1 MGPEVPIIILIL
13 AVPIYFFSKWILKKL
28 NIGNEKNRKYFAV
41 LPTIVLSPLVY
52 VAAIVIWI
60 VSMTYYPSKDFDKQE
75 WKSNIEER
83 YQMSEDIIDS
93 EILIGKSKQEV
104 IELLGTEYWSNGED
118 NISYYLGF
126 VPGIANIDPDVLDI
140 YFENG
145 RVIKIS
151 QHGT

>member
-126 VPGIANIDPDVLDI
+126 VPEIANIDPDVLDI